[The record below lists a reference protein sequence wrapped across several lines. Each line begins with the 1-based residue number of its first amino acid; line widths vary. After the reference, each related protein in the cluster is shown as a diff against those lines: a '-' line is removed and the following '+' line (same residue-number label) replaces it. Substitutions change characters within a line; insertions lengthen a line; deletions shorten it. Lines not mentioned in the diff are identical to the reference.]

1 MLNNYLIEKFNHAF
15 RASTPLVSIN
25 CFDPEA
31 TIQSITDNLKNPTKT
46 AVIQWDCVNGYRP
59 RNEKGLE
66 AINTALSGESI
77 ETTINPLE
85 ALTTAQRLPENTI
98 LFILNGHLFFKD
110 NPSFLQAFWNLRD
123 TFKSSK
129 KMCAILTNQ
138 FIMPTEIQQDVLV
151 LNEKLPTEDD
161 LRQLLKE
168 ICTEFSEDF
177 KIKISNEDI
186 EAGVVALKGLS
197 FFPAEQSIALSLK
210 KTGLDVKELWARK
223 IQLINDTPGLSVWK
237 DGHKFDNL
245 GGLPEVK
252 SRFKRII
259 NGKKPPTLIIWLD
272 EIEKAMAGSMGDTSG
287 TSQDQ
292 LGVLLSEM
300 QEKDYSGAI
309 FVGVPGA
316 AKSAM
321 AKAIGNESNSLT
333 IKLDLGEMK
342 GQFVGLSEERIR
354 NAMKI
359 IEAVGGSGGAFFIA
373 TSNDIR
379 ALKPELKRRFSKGI
393 WFFDLPTK
401 DEKKSIWKIYID
413 KYELSDSINSVN
425 DEGWTGAEIE
435 NCCKMAWEEN
445 ISISEASKSIIPVSV
460 SGKTQIDMLREEAN
474 GKYASTNYAGVYNSS
489 LKDME
494 IIKTRRVIKDA

>member
-1 MLNNYLIEKFNHAF
+1 MLNNYLVEKFNHAF
-15 RASTPLVSIN
+15 RASTPLISIN

-31 TIQSITDNLKNPTKT
+31 TMQAISDNLKTPDMT

-59 RNEKGLE
+59 RNNKGIE
-66 AINTALSGESI
+66 AINAALQGESI
-77 ETTINPLE
+77 EMTINPIE
-85 ALTTAQRLPENTI
+85 ALRLAQMLPENTI

-123 TFKSSK
+123 NFKSVK
-129 KMCAILTNQ
+129 KAAVILTNQ
-138 FIMPTEIQQDVLV
+138 FILPTELQQDVLI
-151 LNEKLPTEDD
+151 LNEKLPTEDE
-161 LRQLLKE
+161 LRHLLSDM
-168 ICTEFSEDF
+168 CGEFSTDHN
-177 KIKISNEDI
+177 IKISKEDI
-186 EAGVVALKGLS
+186 ENGVTALKGLS

-210 KTGLDVKELWARK
+210 KTGLDVEELWARK

-237 DGHKFDNL
+237 DGHKFDDL
-245 GGLPEVK
+245 GGLPEIK
-252 SRFKRII
+252 ARFRRII
-259 NGKKPPTLIIWLD
+259 AGRKPITVVVWID
-272 EIEKAMAGSMGDTSG
+272 EIEKAMAGSMGDSSG

-300 QEKDYSGAI
+300 QEKDYSGSI

-321 AKAIGNESNSLT
+321 AKAIGNESEVLT

-359 IEAVGGSGGAFFIA
+359 IEAVGGIGGAYFIA

-379 ALKPELKRRFSKGI
+379 AIKPELKRRFRSGI
-393 WFFDLPTK
+393 WFFDLPTR
-401 DEKKSIWKIYID
+401 EERELIWKIYLK
-413 KYELSDSINSVN
+413 KYDLGSSHKVQ

-435 NCCKMAWEEN
+435 NCCKMAWEEC
-445 ISISEASKSIIPVSV
+445 ISVEEASKSIIPVSI
-460 SGKTQIDMLREEAN
+460 SGKAQVDMLREEAN
-474 GKYASTNYAGVYNSS
+474 GKYASTNYPGVYNASTSGMQIQSS
-489 LKDME
+489 KRKLS
-494 IIKTRRVIKDA
+494 A